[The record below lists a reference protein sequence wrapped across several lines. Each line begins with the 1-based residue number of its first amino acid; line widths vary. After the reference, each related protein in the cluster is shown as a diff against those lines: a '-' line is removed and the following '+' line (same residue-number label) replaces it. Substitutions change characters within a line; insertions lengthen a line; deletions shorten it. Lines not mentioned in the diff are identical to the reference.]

1 MKAKVIKIEYDIWGT
16 KTETD
21 VTSTLGDEGLTL
33 TLEKNGSS
41 ISDGNSDGTW
51 EYTGD
56 SVSSYDG
63 DDLEFVLTKDSNSQ
77 QVGGNNIRITTSHD
91 EYRIEHHDSQI
102 QDLLNTSN
110 INESKSIKFSIYD
123 AFTGADASLSAGGLV
138 LNVYSASSDTNI
150 NVSGNL
156 ILDGE
161 TDLDTTVVYKDAANV
176 SDFLSFQLIDKA
188 NGDAVMGGSGP
199 YNVSEIHQFSSSQGA
214 QQAPI
219 TAASFANSGTSGMM
233 STDPI
238 IVGSNG
244 DNAFDLSSGAYS
256 ESPSGSS
263 PDAPKF
269 NVAFGDGDEDSI
281 VVTTTT
287 QL

>member
-1 MKAKVIKIEYDIWGT
+1 
-16 KTETD
+16 
-21 VTSTLGDEGLTL
+21 
-33 TLEKNGSS
+33 
-41 ISDGNSDGTW
+41 
-51 EYTGD
+51 
-56 SVSSYDG
+56 
-63 DDLEFVLTKDSNSQ
+63 VLTKDSNSQ

-91 EYRIEHHDSQI
+91 EYRIEHHDTQM
-102 QDLLNTSN
+102 QDLQNTSN

-150 NVSGNL
+150 DVDANL

-161 TDLDTTVVYKDAANV
+161 TDLDNTVVFRDAANV
-176 SDFLSFQLIDKA
+176 SDYLYFELIDKA
-188 NGDAVMGGSGP
+188 NDAVMGGSGP

-263 PDAPKF
+263 DAPKF
-269 NVAFGDGDEDSI
+269 NVAF
-281 VVTTTT
+281 
-287 QL
+287 